1 MFVRIQTCHCRNTCR
16 RKSGRTRGCVCRD
29 NGFPCSANCGPEGK
43 PCSNRKEISS
53 NAPAAVARLPTSA
66 FDRHQ
71 AAAAK
76 SREEIGVRNATKTML
91 MIAMNNNVSQ
101 PQSSSRIINSVKNFS
116 ATVPKIAILPLCLI
130 IASII
135 SSACTSMYIYAFLS
149 SRSDTIKLRMTCYFF
164 QECCCLP
171 FEVSFFFRRLFVFSC
186 KTRAYNTAFIYLPF
200 LLIY

>member
-1 MFVRIQTCHCRNTCR
+1 MFVRMQTCHCRNTCR

-29 NGFPCSANCGPEGK
+29 NDLPCSANCGPEGK

-71 AAAAK
+71 AAATK

-101 PQSSSRIINSVKNFS
+101 PQSSSRIIKCKKFLCNCSQDCNS
-116 ATVPKIAILPLCLI
+116 
-130 IASII
+130 SIVFNH
-135 SSACTSMYIYAFLS
+135 CFNHEQCMYQYVY
-149 SRSDTIKLRMTCYFF
+149 LRF
-164 QECCCLP
+164 P
-171 FEVSFFFRRLFVFSC
+171 
-186 KTRAYNTAFIYLPF
+186 
-200 LLIY
+200 